1 MGLIGW
7 LSKKFVGGSVP
18 LSGSELNAY
27 FDDIIAEI
35 HIREMAFWSTVN
47 LIANAVSKCEF
58 KTYVRGKEVKG
69 AEYYAWNVSPNL
81 NQNSSGFIHKWITTL
96 YSENE
101 CLIIDHNGQLLIA
114 DSFIRKPYALYDDV
128 FTQVTVGDFT
138 FNKSF
143 KQSEV
148 LYWELSEMDMR
159 KVVNA
164 LYGSYAKL
172 ITYSMQ
178 AYQKSRGTKG
188 IFKYDTIPVA
198 GTAEKEAWD
207 LLINEKFKKFMESG
221 NAIIPLGKG
230 QTYEDV
236 GSKTYSSESTRDI
249 RALIDDISDFTAK
262 AFGVPPALI
271 RGDIQGISDV
281 VDQLLTFCI
290 DPLCDMLQE
299 EINRKRIGQT
309 EYLKGTKTV
318 INTKTIKHIDLFNI
332 TAAIDKLIS
341 SGCFCV
347 NDIRKAVGDE
357 PINEEWANRYFMTK
371 NYATV
376 EELLESLER
385 GDNVE
390 KNLGT

>member
-1 MGLIGW
+1 MGLISW
-7 LSKKFVGGSVP
+7 LSKKFSGGSVP
-18 LSGSELNAY
+18 LSGEELNMY
-27 FDDIIAEI
+27 LDEIVSEI

-58 KTYVRGKEVKG
+58 KTYVRGAETKG
-69 AEYYAWNVSPNL
+69 AEYYTWNISPNL
-81 NQNSSGFIHKWITTL
+81 NQNSSGFIHKWISTL
-96 YSENE
+96 YRENE
-101 CLIIDHNGQLLIA
+101 CLIIEQNGQLLVA
-114 DSFIRKPYALYDDV
+114 DSFVRKKYALFEDA

-138 FNKSF
+138 FNKTF
-143 KQSEV
+143 YQSDV

-188 IFKYDTIPVA
+188 IFNYDTLPVA
-198 GTAEKEAWD
+198 GTPEKEAFD
-207 LLINEKFKKFMESG
+207 SLINEKFKKFMESG
-221 NAIIPLGKG
+221 NAVLPLGKG
-230 QTYEDV
+230 QSYTDI

-249 RALIDDISDFTAK
+249 RSLIDDISDFTAK
-262 AFGVPPALI
+262 AFGVPPTLI
-271 RGDIQGISDV
+271 RGDVQGVSNA

-309 EYLKGTKTV
+309 EFLKGTKV
-318 INTKTIKHIDLFNI
+318 QIDTKVIKHIDLLSVA
-332 TAAIDKLIS
+332 TSIDKLIS
-341 SGCFCV
+341 SGCFTI
-347 NDIRKAVGDE
+347 NDIRKTVGDE
-357 PINEEWANRYFMTK
+357 PINEDWANQFFMTK

-376 EELLESLER
+376 EELLKSLER
-385 GDNVE
+385 G
-390 KNLGT
+390 